1 MALRIHNNVLAKSFT
16 TFSSLPISPCKS
28 WCLLSDGRSCAENA
42 WVGRSSS
49 ARLRS
54 SEFGRHVLTNGR
66 LGRARVI
73 SPRAGLDVP
82 ISSEEIPVKDG
93 TVLTGDGSELS
104 NTLRLVECSMLAAT
118 AGLAYFLSNLFRLEA
133 YLGCFFPLPVVISS
147 MRWGAA
153 AGRKT
158 MLGTAML
165 LLVLSGPLKAAS
177 YLLMHGFT
185 GLGMGSLWRWRSS
198 WLMSI
203 AVCTVVRSLG
213 AVGFVLLSSWLLREN
228 LLALITVNAHASFS
242 YILAAV
248 GINIVP
254 TMLAIY
260 FVFAGLLL
268 INCGSFV
275 FLLHVLYAIFLK
287 RLGIPMSI
295 AVPGWI
301 ERAI

>member
-118 AGLAYFLSNLFRLEA
+118 AGLAYFLSNLFRLE
-133 YLGCFFPLPVVISS
+133 
-147 MRWGAA
+147 
-153 AGRKT
+153 
-158 MLGTAML
+158 LGTAML

-177 YLLMHGFT
+177 YL
-185 GLGMGSLWRWRSS
+185 
-198 WLMSI
+198 
-203 AVCTVVRSLG
+203 VRSLG